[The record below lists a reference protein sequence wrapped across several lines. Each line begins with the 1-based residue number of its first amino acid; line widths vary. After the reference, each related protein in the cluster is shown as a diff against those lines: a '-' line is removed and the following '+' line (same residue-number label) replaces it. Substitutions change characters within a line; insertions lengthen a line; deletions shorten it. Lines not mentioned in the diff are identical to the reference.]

1 MAADLLDPRPIRG
14 HPATAPEAGAVV
26 AMRALRPARSAGAR
40 RRVAARR
47 ALGLIALFALLPGCV
62 HHTVRPGLVDGGPV
76 YDLRRPPC
84 EPERPPA
91 DSTPADAALVRYL
104 GSGGLYVRWQGEGVL
119 ISPFFSNPSLL
130 RVGFGR
136 MRPRPAAVERGL
148 DGLDL
153 AGVGAVL
160 VGHSHYDHLGDLP
173 LVAERLEPRAAL
185 LVNAAGALALQ
196 PYDDL
201 GRQVLVLEERP
212 AEGFL
217 LHDAAGKPLPF
228 RLRAVPSA
236 HAPHALGIT
245 LMNGKE
251 KAFAAPWGRY
261 RYWRLRTGR
270 PHAFVLD
277 LLERADDAAATRF
290 RILYF
295 DAAADLPESLPSAAE
310 TAYDLAVLC
319 MASASAIPSYPER
332 LVAELAPR
340 HVLAIHWENF
350 MAPWERR
357 RGFVPLLTRARAE
370 SFLREV
376 EEAHPGG
383 GRHLAGPES
392 PACGPAG
399 VGWTMPMV
407 GEWSVFLPSQSP

>member
-1 MAADLLDPRPIRG
+1 MAADLLDPRPICG
-14 HPATAPEAGAVV
+14 QPAHAPAAPAV
-26 AMRALRPARSAGAR
+26 ALGPARAAGSR

-47 ALGLIALFALLPGCV
+47 AFLLIVLLPLLAGCV

-76 YDLRRPPC
+76 YDLRHPPC
-84 EPERPPA
+84 DPAGPPA
-91 DSTPADAALVRYL
+91 DSAPADAALVRYL
-104 GSGGLYVRWQGEGVL
+104 GSGGLYVRWQGEAVL

-130 RVGFGR
+130 RVGLGR

-196 PYDDL
+196 PYEEL
-201 GRQVLVLEERP
+201 RRQVTVLEERP
-212 AEGFL
+212 ADGFL

-228 RLRAVPSA
+228 RLCAVPSA

-245 LMNGKE
+245 VMNGP
-251 KAFAAPWGRY
+251 ARDFAAPWERY

-277 LLERADDAAATRF
+277 LLERADEAAASRF

-295 DAAADLPESLPSAAE
+295 DAAADLPESLPPAAE

-319 MASASAIPSYPER
+319 MASASAVPPYPER

-357 RGFVPLLTRARAE
+357 RGFVPLLTRTRAE
-370 SFLREV
+370 TFLREV
-376 EEAHPGG
+376 EESHPDG

-392 PACGPAG
+392 SACGPAG
-399 VGWTMPMV
+399 VGWTMPLV
-407 GEWSVFLPSQSP
+407 GEWSVFHPSKAP